1 MDRILVSGTG
11 NRDMESFVRVYTHVG
26 CLECSLE
33 HGNSVVLCCDIA
45 EGLGSAK
52 WVLLLVFFPKNSQK
66 FQAQF
71 VDAYYFS
78 THGWT
83 RVFSLVCFSVLFE
96 EAPFAAAT
104 AAFRAL
110 RSKKL
115 AMAHD
120 WSLEMTPILY
130 QCPM

>member
-1 MDRILVSGTG
+1 MLVSGLKIVIW
-11 NRDMESFVRVYTHVG
+11 DFVKVYTHVG

-33 HGNSVVLCCDIA
+33 NGNCVVLCCDIA
-45 EGLGSAK
+45 EGLGPAK
-52 WVLLLVFFPKNSQK
+52 GVLMLVFLQK
-66 FQAQF
+66 LQAQF
-71 VDAYYFS
+71 SDAYYFS

-83 RVFSLVCFSVLFE
+83 LVFSLVCFSVLFE

-115 AMAHD
+115 AIAHD
-120 WSLEMTPILY
+120 WSLKITSVLY
-130 QCPM
+130 QCPI